1 VSLIQHYQTGRRR
14 GRLPPSLETDVPERL
29 RRLPPAELSDEQK
42 EVYDAITGGP
52 RSGGP
57 SPVSLTDSEGGLHG
71 PFNAMLL
78 SPPLGDALQALGA
91 AIRYRSGLT
100 DRIREMAILAVA
112 AHYDSAF
119 ERYAHEAI
127 ALGQGLSD
135 EEVADLRSP
144 DRPLGLEDRAEEIA
158 LRTVRTLLR
167 HRDLDDGLYR
177 EASGVLG
184 PDGLFELSTLVGYYA
199 TLALQL
205 QLFRVGLPE
214 SAERGH

>member
-1 VSLIQHYQTGRRR
+1 M
-14 GRLPPSLETDVPERL
+14 PERL

-42 EVYDAITGGP
+42 EVYDAIAGGP
-52 RSGGP
+52 RS
-57 SPVSLTDSEGGLHG
+57 
-71 PFNAMLL
+71 
-78 SPPLGDALQALGA
+78 
-91 AIRYRSGLT
+91 
-100 DRIREMAILAVA
+100 VA
-112 AHYDSAF
+112 
-119 ERYAHEAI
+119 
-127 ALGQGLSD
+127 G
-135 EEVADLRSP
+135 LRSP
-144 DRPLGLEDRAEEIA
+144 DRPFGLADRAEEIA

-205 QLFRVGLPE
+205 RLFRVGLPE